1 MQPADETQG
10 RMALDEVDPEPV
22 PPVRLIFMGTPDF
35 ALPSLRGLV
44 ERTRPGQLWTAGL
57 DIVAV
62 ITRPDKVAGRGRE
75 TIISPVKSFGL
86 AHSLPVYQPGPLRRP
101 EAQELLNG
109 LAPDLIV
116 VAAFGQ
122 ILPPEVLRLPKY
134 GCLNVHASLL
144 PRHRGASPIVAAILA
159 GDQDTGVSIM
169 LMDEGLDTGPILA
182 KQATPI
188 DPQDTTGTL
197 FDRLADL
204 GAETLLRT
212 LPLWLAGSITPEPQ
226 DSSQASLTRILT
238 KDDGLLDWSR
248 AATQLERA
256 VRAYHPWP
264 GAYTSWN
271 SQTLKVLKAHVLA
284 ASVQEPPD
292 RRPGRCFLAGE
303 SSKDRLLCTC
313 CGEGSLALD
322 VIQLAGKRALPS
334 VDVLR
339 GHPDL
344 ASALLGS

>member
-1 MQPADETQG
+1 MEPADET
-10 RMALDEVDPEPV
+10 RDRIALDQMDPGPV

-44 ERTRPGQLWTAGL
+44 ERTPPAHLWPPGL

-75 TIISPVKSFGL
+75 TSISPVKGFAL
-86 AHSLPVYQPGPLRRP
+86 AHGLPLYQPGSLRRP
-101 EAQELLNG
+101 EAQKLLNS

-144 PRHRGASPIVAAILA
+144 PRHRGASPIAAAILA

-182 KQATPI
+182 KQTTPI
-188 DPQDTTGTL
+188 DPHDTTGTL
-197 FDRLADL
+197 FVRLADL

-238 KDDGLLDWSR
+238 KEDGLLDWSR
-248 AATQLERA
+248 GATQLERA

-264 GAYTSWN
+264 GAYTTWN
-271 SQTLKVLKAHVLA
+271 SQTLKVLKAHVLE
-284 ASVQEPPD
+284 ASVREPPH
-292 RRPGRCFLAGE
+292 RQPGRCFLLGG
-303 SSKDRLLCTC
+303 SSKDRLLCCC

-334 VDVLR
+334 ADVLR

-344 ASALLGS
+344 ASVVLGS

>member
-1 MQPADETQG
+1 MQPADET
-10 RMALDEVDPEPV
+10 RYRTALDQLDPGPV

-35 ALPSLRGLV
+35 ALPSLRGLI
-44 ERTRPGQLWTAGL
+44 ERWRPGRLWPTGL

-75 TIISPVKSFGL
+75 TSMSPVKGFAVAHGL
-86 AHSLPVYQPGPLRRP
+86 PIYQPGSLRRP
-101 EAQELLNG
+101 EAQELLNSF
-109 LAPDLIV
+109 APDLIV

-144 PRHRGASPIVAAILA
+144 PRHRGASPIAAAILA

-169 LMDEGLDTGPILA
+169 LMDEGLDTGPIVA
-182 KQATPI
+182 KRATPI
-188 DPQDTTGTL
+188 GPLDTAGTL
-197 FDRLADL
+197 FARLADL

-212 LPLWLAGSITPEPQ
+212 LPLWLAGTITPESQ
-226 DSSQASLTRILT
+226 DSSQATLTRILT
-238 KDDGLLDWSR
+238 KEDGLLDWSR

-264 GAYTSWN
+264 GAYTTWN
-271 SQTLKVLKAHVLA
+271 AQTLKVLKAHVLE
-284 ASVQEPPD
+284 ASVQEPLH
-292 RRPGRCFLAGE
+292 RQPGRCFLVGE
-303 SSKDRLLCTC
+303 SSKDRLLCC
-313 CGEGSLALD
+313 YCGEGSLALD

-334 VDVLR
+334 ADALR
-339 GHPDL
+339 GHPFL
-344 ASALLGS
+344 ASVVFDS